1 MTGNLNNTKT
11 ILWVAIDVA
20 KLKHDVLIEY
30 PNGTQKKL
38 VIKNTLSE
46 FKRLLSH
53 LEKNKFKVIVGL
65 EASGYYHRAISY
77 FLLQHLLEV
86 KLISAI
92 ATARTRE
99 VQYNSWDK
107 NDQKDAGVILYL
119 LKAGITQYYYEPL
132 IHQTIDIQELSNT
145 YRQVSL
151 RKTQLQ
157 HSIQSHYLTLYFPE
171 AEKYF
176 CTTRASWFANFFM
189 KFPCPHAI
197 KKYSLQE
204 FIDAAWDLAGRKVD
218 KLNWLKG
225 VYETAENSAGLPIL
239 EESKGIEMFKIIL
252 DEFHQLC
259 QRRLSLEKLIE
270 CTLSDNQDYQRLKTL
285 PGVGP
290 IIAVTILAESGDLRR
305 FSHHR
310 KFLKFCGFDLST
322 QQSGQFRG
330 QTKLSKRGNSDL
342 RRSFWMAATIA
353 IRMRENPFRK
363 KYENYI
369 KEDPRN
375 ANLKRKAYTAVA
387 AKMAKIAY
395 IIIKNNTDYRCSV
408 EAQQ

>member
-1 MTGNLNNTKT
+1 MTLVINNTKPA
-11 ILWVAIDVA
+11 IWVAIDVS

-30 PNGTQKKL
+30 PNGTHKKL
-38 VIKNTLSE
+38 IIKNELSE
-46 FKRLLSH
+46 FNRLLTY
-53 LEKNKFKVIVGL
+53 LKKDDFKVTIGL

-77 FLLQHLLEV
+77 FLLQHSFEV

-107 NDQKDAGVILYL
+107 NDPKDAGVILYL

-132 IHQTIDIQELSNT
+132 IHNTIDLQELSNT

-151 RKTQLQ
+151 RKMQLQ
-157 HSIQSHYLTLYFPE
+157 HSMQSHYLTLYFPE

-176 CTTRASWFANFFM
+176 CTTRAEWFADFFI
-189 KFPCPHAI
+189 KFPCPQFI
-197 KKYSLQE
+197 IKYSLQE
-204 FIDAAWDLAGRKVD
+204 FIDAAWDVAGRKID

-225 VYETAENSAGLPIL
+225 VYETAQNSIGLPVAIESKAVEMFKLIL
-239 EESKGIEMFKIIL
+239 EEFR
-252 DEFHQLC
+252 QLC
-259 QRRLSLEKLIE
+259 QRRKQLESTIETNLINYP
-270 CTLSDNQDYQRLKTL
+270 DFQRLKTL
-285 PGVGP
+285 PGVGS
-290 IIAVTILAESGDLRR
+290 IIAITILAETGNMRR
-305 FSHHR
+305 FSHYK

-322 QQSGQFRG
+322 QQSGLFKG

-369 KEDPRN
+369 KEDPKN
-375 ANLKRKAYTAVA
+375 ADIKRKAYTAVA

-395 IIIKNNTDYRCSV
+395 TLIKNETDYRCAFV
-408 EAQQ
+408 AQQ